1 MISKNTVNI
10 FFNFSSPD
18 KPNPKITL
26 GLETNE
32 TLLGKSVDYT
42 SNTYGSND

>member
-10 FFNFSSPD
+10 FLNYSSPD
-18 KPNPKITL
+18 YYNQKITL

-32 TLLGKSVDYT
+32 THLGKSVDYT
-42 SNTYGSND
+42 SKTYGSND